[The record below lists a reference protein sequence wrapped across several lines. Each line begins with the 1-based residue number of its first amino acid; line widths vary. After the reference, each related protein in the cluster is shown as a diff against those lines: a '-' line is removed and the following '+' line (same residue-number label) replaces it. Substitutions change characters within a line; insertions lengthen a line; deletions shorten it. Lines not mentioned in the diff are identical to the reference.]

1 MLCFRMIRYVDGRA
15 PTLPDA
21 ADAPR
26 CAPGEIRAR
35 AAWAPPSRTVVEV
48 PPGGFR
54 LGGRVFT
61 GRAVPTLPEL
71 VRAFIPG
78 RGCKPG
84 ERGRPREHAE
94 RIARALRSVLAMRRA
109 SISFRAAALAELR
122 AGRIPRDRENQYR
135 MMAKDR
141 RWLEKLGLLPR
152 LLNMAE
158 RIARAEAPSAGVL
171 TALAPRVGVAEF
183 VPGTARAEP

>member
-1 MLCFRMIRYVDGRA
+1 MIRYADGRA

-26 CAPGEIRAR
+26 RAPGEILAR
-35 AAWAPPSRTVVEV
+35 EAWAPASRSVFEV

-61 GRAVPTLPEL
+61 GRAVPTLADMVL
-71 VRAFIPG
+71 TFIPG
-78 RGCKPG
+78 RGRKRG

-94 RIARALRSVLAMRRA
+94 RIAMALRCELAARRA
-109 SISFRAAALAELR
+109 GISIRAAAKAELR
-122 AGRIPRDRENQYR
+122 AAGVRDGWQSENRYNAL
-135 MMAKDR
+135 AKDL
-141 RWLEKLGLLPR
+141 RWLKALGLLPR

-158 RIARAEAPSAGVL
+158 RIERAE
-171 TALAPRVGVAEF
+171 APRVGVLTANAPRVIVGEL